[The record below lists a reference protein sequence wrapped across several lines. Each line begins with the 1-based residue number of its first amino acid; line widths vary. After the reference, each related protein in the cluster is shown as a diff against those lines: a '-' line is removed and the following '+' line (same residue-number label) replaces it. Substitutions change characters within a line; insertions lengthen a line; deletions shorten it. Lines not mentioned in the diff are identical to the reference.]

1 MFLLLISNSLE
12 VSLHPGS
19 SRMQPVYS
27 LWGFP
32 APPSM
37 FPLRSVLFPRPTRI
51 PEHGSLVCQVQTCS
65 LSLLLSPAKTQER
78 YLSNASV
85 CSSQK
90 RGGPYRT
97 GGILSNSFC
106 MENNSASRNKP
117 LISSFPSQV
126 LFVSLGGF

>member
-1 MFLLLISNSLE
+1 MFPLLISNSLE

-51 PEHGSLVCQVQTCS
+51 PEHGSLACQVQTCS

-85 CSSQK
+85 RSSQK
-90 RGGPYRT
+90 REEAPKELGEYCLTHFAWKTIALLET
-97 GGILSNSFC
+97 GH
-106 MENNSASRNKP
+106 
-117 LISSFPSQV
+117 
-126 LFVSLGGF
+126 